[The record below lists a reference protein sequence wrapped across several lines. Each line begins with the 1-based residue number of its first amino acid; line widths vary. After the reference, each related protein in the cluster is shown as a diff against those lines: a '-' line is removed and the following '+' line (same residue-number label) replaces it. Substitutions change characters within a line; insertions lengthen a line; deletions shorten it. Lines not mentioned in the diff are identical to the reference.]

1 MNIELL
7 YIQTENILNF
17 MKCPFK
23 QPPPPAT
30 KKEKKTLK
38 CKLMYNLKNKISKT
52 KLSTTNI

>member
-7 YIQTENILNF
+7 YIQTENILNS

-23 QPPPPAT
+23 QPPPPPT